1 METRWQLFRQD
12 DNGRRFLIDEFASEA
27 EARHELQN
35 FESLHHKQT
44 YWLEEVPYGTGK
56 SAICDRV
63 IETTLQRAKKLIEL
77 ENFDQAI
84 SLLTPL
90 AESNNAD
97 AQFLLGHLYF
107 TCAEVSF
114 EESERWLEKAA
125 AQNHPEATYY
135 LAGSY
140 RDGHR
145 LFDEKA
151 FVTLLHRAGELGSVD
166 AQYLLG
172 ALYATGDEPFQKD
185 EAEAVKWYSK
195 AAEQGNGEAQYNLA
209 MMYFN
214 GEGTERD
221 IGKGVSL
228 LEQAVSNGYDYAA
241 DFLFNIYRDGHF
253 GIAQNTEKA
262 NYWRG
267 QAGIISLM
275 IVAGEASGDKHGA
288 KLAAALRA
296 LRPDVQFEFFGAGG
310 DEMRSAGVETLVDA
324 REVAIMGALEVA
336 KALPKFLRVFRRLR
350 EAAKARK
357 PDLVVLLDWPEF
369 NLRLAKR
376 LRQDGHRVAYY
387 ISPQIWAWRSYRI
400 RGIRRDVEKM
410 LVILPFE
417 QDYYRQRG
425 VEVEYVGHP
434 LLDSVRVTTIREE
447 FCSKHKLDP
456 AKPIVALLPGSRHSE
471 LKHILPPLL
480 ETAAKLGQTHLH
492 IQFILPLARTFN
504 REEIAAET
512 APLSNLKLI
521 EHDTYNAVAAADLA
535 VVASGTATLETAII
549 GTPLIVVYRASS
561 LNWRIFW
568 PLINTE
574 FVGMPNLIAGREVAP
589 ELLQD
594 DLNAERLSKEIVAF
608 LDEPARLTQARHDLA
623 EVRDKLGEANAS
635 ERAAKQILA
644 MVGKSKGITTQ

>member
-1 METRWQLFRQD
+1 MNE
-12 DNGRRFLIDEFASEA
+12 
-27 EARHELQN
+27 
-35 FESLHHKQT
+35 
-44 YWLEEVPYGTGK
+44 
-56 SAICDRV
+56 
-63 IETTLQRAKKLIEL
+63 TLQQAKEFIEL
-77 ENFDQAI
+77 EDFDQAV

-90 AESNNAD
+90 AESNNAE
-97 AQFLLGHLYF
+97 AQFLLGYLFF
-107 TCAEVSF
+107 TCAEVGF
-114 EESERWLEKAA
+114 EESERWLEKAS
-125 AQNHPEATYY
+125 AQNHAEAIYY
-135 LAGSY
+135 LATSY

-145 LFDEKA
+145 VFDEKA
-151 FVTLLHRAGELGSVD
+151 FVFLLHRAGELGSVN

-172 ALYATGDEPFQKD
+172 AFYATGNELFQKN

-195 AAEQGNGEAQYNLA
+195 AAEQANGEAQYNLA
-209 MMYFN
+209 TMYLN
-214 GEGTERD
+214 GEGTEKD
-221 IGKGVSL
+221 VGKGILL
-228 LEQAVSNGYDYAA
+228 LEQAVANGYDYAA
-241 DFLFNIYRDGHF
+241 DFLSDVYKDGHF
-253 GIAQNTEKA
+253 GIIRNSDKA

-267 QAGIISLM
+267 KAGIISLM

-288 KLAAALRA
+288 KLAAALQV
-296 LRPDVQFEFFGAGG
+296 LQPDVRFDFFGAGG

-350 EAAKARK
+350 EAAKEQK
-357 PDLVVLLDWPEF
+357 PDLVVLIDWPEF

-434 LLDSVRVTTIREE
+434 LLDSVRVTASREE
-447 FCSKHKLDP
+447 FCSKNGLDT

-480 ETAAKLGQTHLH
+480 ETAARLGQTHPHFQL
-492 IQFILPLARTFN
+492 ILPLARTFK
-504 REEIAAET
+504 REEITTE
-512 APLSNLKLI
+512 LQSLKNLTLI

-549 GTPLIVVYRASS
+549 GTPLIVVYRASA

-574 FVGMPNLIAGREVAP
+574 FVGMPNLIAGKEIAP

-594 DLNAERLSKEIVAF
+594 DLNTERLSKEVVDF
-608 LDEPARLTQARHDLA
+608 LGDSTRLAKARNDLA

-644 MVGKSKGITTQ
+644 MVEKSKGLTTH